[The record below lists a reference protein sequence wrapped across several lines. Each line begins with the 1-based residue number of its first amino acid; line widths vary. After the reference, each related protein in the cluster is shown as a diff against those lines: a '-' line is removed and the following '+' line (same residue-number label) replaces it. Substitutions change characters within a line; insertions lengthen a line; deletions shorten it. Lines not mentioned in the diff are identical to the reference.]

1 MKDKA
6 KNHPTGLSLLLV
18 TLVVAIGN
26 RLGLDISDDTALTLV
41 VAIGVIVS
49 ALSPRFKKRWGGV
62 IENSSPSLDCI
73 ASNLSDEGP
82 QSLR

>member
-6 KNHPTGLSLLLV
+6 KNHPTGLSLLFV

-26 RLGLDISDDTALTLV
+26 RAGLDISEDTAYQLLFSVGV
-41 VAIGVIVS
+41 VVS
-49 ALSPRFKKRWGGV
+49 FLSPRFKKRWGGV